1 MRACA
6 IYDIT
11 PHVGPPTISG
21 FPTPSVMAFDK
32 AFKASLL
39 STVLPGTVHKPDLSA
54 MVRAMHH
61 QLLWDIRSRRDN
73 RCKVNERTAE
83 KQTRSEHGGHTIRY
97 DVQDRHCRKSTSNL
111 SSNAD
116 GCSIIASS
124 FATINSAGPLQ
135 FKGIQNRNLHTNVA
149 LCGFAEWSRLLR
161 PHCGLNRSFCSMG
174 KCADVL
180 VATGASTSKN
190 ISTCRQLVARADMSS
205 PLPVRSA
212 QMNS

>member
-83 KQTRSEHGGHTIRY
+83 KQTRSEHGATPFVTMFRIGTAGRAQATSAAMQT
-97 DVQDRHCRKSTSNL
+97 DV
-111 SSNAD
+111 A
-116 GCSIIASS
+116 
-124 FATINSAGPLQ
+124 
-135 FKGIQNRNLHTNVA
+135 
-149 LCGFAEWSRLLR
+149 
-161 PHCGLNRSFCSMG
+161 
-174 KCADVL
+174 
-180 VATGASTSKN
+180 
-190 ISTCRQLVARADMSS
+190 
-205 PLPVRSA
+205 
-212 QMNS
+212 